1 MILIAGPCVIESRE
15 LIMKVAESLRKFNE
29 MSGVEFYFKSSFDKA
44 NRTSISSFR
53 GPGLERGCEILAE
66 VKEKFGYKILTDI
79 HESYQAEPV
88 ARVADVLQIPAFL
101 CRQTDLLVAA
111 ASTQAVVN
119 IKKGQFLSPQ
129 AMKHSVEKVLQTRGA
144 RAYTPQSG
152 AASSD
157 TKAAQNSACSSDTEI
172 YSAQS
177 GVRGGANDGSSAL
190 GTQNSCSTAQD
201 AQNFIHTCGA
211 KSGAERESAT
221 QSTATPCAA
230 QSDNKSEAQ
239 SASQRNFSHTCNAQ
253 DGSISAAQNAAQ
265 PSGEGMH
272 DLARRRGVWLTERGS
287 TFGYGNLIVDM
298 RSLPIMREFAPVIF
312 DATHSVQMPSI
323 GATSGG
329 DSRFVPYLARA
340 AAAVGVDGFFYE
352 THPDPAHALSDGPN
366 MLNLQ
371 QLERVV
377 AQTLAIQKALGF

>member
-29 MSGVEFYFKSSFDKA
+29 MNGVEFYFKSSFDKA

-53 GPGLERGCEILAE
+53 GPGLQRGCEILAE

-79 HESYQAEPV
+79 HESYQAEPA

-111 ASTQAVVN
+111 AGTQAVVN

-129 AMKHSVEKVLQTRGA
+129 AMKHSVEKVLQTRSA

-152 AASSD
+152 AASSG
-157 TKAAQNSACSSDTEI
+157 TNAAQNSACSGDTEI
-172 YSAQS
+172 CSAQS
-177 GVRGGANDGSSAL
+177 GTNDGSSVPNA
-190 GTQNSCSTAQD
+190 QNFCGARPD
-201 AQNFIHTCGA
+201 AQN
-211 KSGAERESAT
+211 SAHACNAS
-221 QSTATPCAA
+221 STA
-230 QSDNKSEAQ
+230 N
-239 SASQRNFSHTCNAQ
+239 SAPNAP
-253 DGSISAAQNAAQ
+253 Q

-272 DLARRRGVWLTERGS
+272 DLARRHGVWLTERGS

-371 QLERVV
+371 QLERIV

>member
-15 LIMKVAESLRKFNE
+15 LIMQVAESLRKFNE
-29 MSGVEFYFKSSFDKA
+29 ISGVEFYFKSSFDKA

-79 HESYQAEPV
+79 HESYQAEPA

-129 AMKHSVEKVLQTRGA
+129 AMKHSVEKVLQTRSA

-157 TKAAQNSACSSDTEI
+157 TKATQNSACSDDAEI

-177 GVRGGANDGSSAL
+177 GAQSSTDSGSSAL
-190 GTQNSCSTAQD
+190 GAQNSCSTGQD

-211 KSGAERESAT
+211 KSSAE
-221 QSTATPCAA
+221 STAKGTAMPCAA
-230 QSDNKSEAQ
+230 RSDNEAQ
-239 SASQRNFSHTCNAQ
+239 SASQPNFSHTNAQ
-253 DGSISAAQNAAQ
+253 DSSISAAQ

-272 DLARRRGVWLTERGS
+272 DLARRYGVWLTERGS